1 MPMVDLDTCI
11 HCCLCERTC
20 PVRKLDDSHN
30 TLMPLK
36 VIAAKNLNREIAAVS
51 SSGGIFSVFAE
62 YILKKDGV
70 VYGVALSKELKAIHI
85 RVNNI
90 NSLSKI
96 RGSKYLH
103 SNAAKAYS
111 SVKEDLKAKKNVL
124 FSGTPCQIAALKQFL
139 RKDYSNLLC
148 IEVVCHG
155 VPTDRAFNKYIEY
168 LQSRHKSRVTSVN
181 FRDKSKGWNDNCIS
195 FTFENGKK
203 FLQRGA
209 DNLYTQ
215 GYVNNLFVRDCCTAC
230 QFKNMKSGADITL
243 GDMWGI
249 ESLLPTYP
257 KDCGVSMVCINS
269 LVGENA
275 FRNIELELSDCIEV
289 SYESVKKYNE
299 CIWRSVRSHEKRI
312 FFLQNC
318 NEEYFDRLIK
328 ESLNINVITI
338 TKRKIKKVRKTVISS
353 IIKIKHLYLH

>member
-36 VIAAKNLNREIAAVS
+36 VIVAKNLNREIAAVS

-168 LQSRHKSRVTSVN
+168 LQ
-181 FRDKSKGWNDNCIS
+181 
-195 FTFENGKK
+195 
-203 FLQRGA
+203 
-209 DNLYTQ
+209 
-215 GYVNNLFVRDCCTAC
+215 
-230 QFKNMKSGADITL
+230 M
-243 GDMWGI
+243 
-249 ESLLPTYP
+249 
-257 KDCGVSMVCINS
+257 
-269 LVGENA
+269 
-275 FRNIELELSDCIEV
+275 
-289 SYESVKKYNE
+289 
-299 CIWRSVRSHEKRI
+299 
-312 FFLQNC
+312 
-318 NEEYFDRLIK
+318 
-328 ESLNINVITI
+328 
-338 TKRKIKKVRKTVISS
+338 
-353 IIKIKHLYLH
+353 